1 MAHHHSE
8 LRKATAMVSNER
20 KTVGLHLNHEKV
32 KIKLSKCYIIIH
44 HNTNCKRNYQTRRAA
59 IARINSPGKTV
70 NCTFAI
76 LPSRFFEM

>member
-32 KIKLSKCYIIIH
+32 KIKLIH
-44 HNTNCKRNYQTRRAA
+44 HNTNCNRNYQTRRAA

-76 LPSRFFEM
+76 LPSRFFGI